1 MDAQSQKK
9 NYKKEKSRYSDK
21 FLVATVLTPPKP
33 HQKSNFSKSDASK
46 KETMPNHHHRPII
59 DLRFSL

>member
-1 MDAQSQKK
+1 MHRAKKKK
-9 NYKKEKSRYSDK
+9 NYKKEKSRYIDK
-21 FLVATVLTPPKP
+21 FPFAAVLTPPKP

-59 DLRFSL
+59 DLRFSP